1 MAACV
6 YMLHVWLKS
15 MRKLKPIGDL
25 RVWSDVDSEKENTHN
40 TDYIAVALHLD

>member
-15 MRKLKPIGDL
+15 MRKLNPIGDL
-25 RVWSDVDSEKENTHN
+25 RVSSDFDSERKMSVN
-40 TDYIAVALHLD
+40 VQV